1 MLHNIYLWIKLR
13 IKVPLISKVL
23 LNYYNC
29 HIFEKF
35 SNKCQQI
42 FIPTSKIKTKK
53 IISRVFCIKCQ
64 LHGVHFNVFAK
75 ASFKTFL
82 WKGKRK
88 NVLLI
93 LCIEEK
99 KLIQFSHILEIRL
112 DKCISFWECCD
123 NKALENT
130 INYFLFLIWILQ
142 MC

>member
-1 MLHNIYLWIKLR
+1 M
-13 IKVPLISKVL
+13 PLISKVL

-42 FIPTSKIKTKK
+42 IPTPKIRQKK
-53 IISRVFCIKCQ
+53 KNPRVFCIKCQ
-64 LHGVHFNVFAK
+64 LHGMHFNVFAK
-75 ASFKTFL
+75 AFKTFL

-99 KLIQFSHILEIRL
+99 KLVQFSHILEIRL

-123 NKALENT
+123 NKALENI
-130 INYFLFLIWILQ
+130 INYFLFLNMNTANVLI
-142 MC
+142 